1 MLDWL
6 LEPLTFSFVVRGLI
20 AGLLAALA
28 CATLSAFVVW
38 RGMAFVG
45 DALAHAILP
54 GIVVAYALG
63 ISLFFGALG
72 AAVLAVAGIGLFSRG
87 GHLKEDTAIGV
98 IFAGFFALGIFLLS
112 RMVSYQDLGHIL
124 FGNILGVGTSDLI
137 AMVIVVAIVILGVA
151 VAFKELLVTSFDPS
165 HAVAIGL
172 SPDLLRYGLLMLL
185 ALTTVVAIQTV
196 GVVLVLA
203 LLVTPGAA
211 ASMIS
216 RRISRIMV
224 WSVIFSTGA
233 TVIGFYMSYYWNV
246 ASGSAIVLTLTVFFL
261 IAWVT
266 AAVRRAGRSGR
277 RREAHA
283 HHTQESSPRTR
294 RTSPRGGVR

>member
-1 MLDWL
+1 MIEWL
-6 LEPLTFSFVVRGLI
+6 LEPLSFAFVVRGLI

-63 ISLFFGALG
+63 ISLFVGALG
-72 AAVLAVAGIGLFSRG
+72 AAILAVAGIGLISRRG
-87 GHLKEDTAIGV
+87 QLREDTAIGV

-112 RMVSYQDLGHIL
+112 RMVSYQDLSHIL
-124 FGNILGVGTSDLI
+124 FGNILGVARGDLT
-137 AMVIVVAIVILGVA
+137 AMVIVVAIVLLGVA
-151 VAFKELLVTSFDPS
+151 AGFKELLVTSFDPA

-172 SPDLLRYGLLMLL
+172 SPEFLRYALLMLL

-196 GVVLVLA
+196 GVILVLA

-211 ASMIS
+211 ASLLS
-216 RRISRIMV
+216 RHMGRIMGI
-224 WSVIFSTGA
+224 SVLFSVVS
-233 TVIGFYMSYYWNV
+233 TVVGFYASYYWNV

-261 IAWVT
+261 IAWTVNR
-266 AAVRRAGRSGR
+266 VSGRS
-277 RREAHA
+277 
-283 HHTQESSPRTR
+283 SYVS
-294 RTSPRGGVR
+294 

>member
-1 MLDWL
+1 MVEWL
-6 LEPLTFSFVVRGLI
+6 IEPLGFAFVVRGLI

-45 DALAHAILP
+45 SAMAHAILP

-63 ISLFFGALG
+63 ISLFIGALG
-72 AAVLAVAGIGLFSRG
+72 AAILAVAGIGLVSRRG
-87 GHLKEDTAIGV
+87 QLREDTAIGV

-112 RMVSYQDLGHIL
+112 RIVSYQDLSHIL
-124 FGNILGVGTSDLI
+124 FGNILGVARGDLV
-137 AMVIVVAIVILGVA
+137 AMAIVVAIVLLGVA
-151 VAFKELLVTSFDPS
+151 ASFKELLVTSFDPA

-211 ASMIS
+211 ASLLS
-216 RRISRIMV
+216 RHMGRIMAI
-224 WSVIFSTGA
+224 SVGFSVVA
-233 TVIGFYMSYYWNV
+233 TAVGFYASYYWNV
-246 ASGSAIVLTLTVFFL
+246 ASGSAIVLTLTVFFMA
-261 IAWVT
+261 AWVI
-266 AAVRRAGRSGR
+266 RRLSGR
-277 RREAHA
+277 APS
-283 HHTQESSPRTR
+283 T
-294 RTSPRGGVR
+294 G

>member
-1 MLDWL
+1 MVEWL
-6 LEPLTFSFVVRGLI
+6 IEPLGFAFVVRGLI

-45 DALAHAILP
+45 SALAHAILP

-63 ISLFFGALG
+63 ISLFIGALG
-72 AAVLAVAGIGLFSRG
+72 AAILAVAGIGLVSRRG
-87 GHLKEDTAIGV
+87 QLREDTAIGV

-112 RMVSYQDLGHIL
+112 RIVSYQDLSHIL
-124 FGNILGVGTSDLI
+124 FGNILGVARGDLV
-137 AMVIVVAIVILGVA
+137 AMAIVVAIVLLGVA
-151 VAFKELLVTSFDPS
+151 ASFKELLVTSFDPA

-211 ASMIS
+211 ASLLS
-216 RRISRIMV
+216 RHMGRIMAI
-224 WSVIFSTGA
+224 SVGFSVVA
-233 TVIGFYMSYYWNV
+233 TAVGFYASYYWNV
-246 ASGSAIVLTLTVFFL
+246 ASGSAIVLTLTSFFL
-261 IAWVT
+261 VAWIANRI
-266 AAVRRAGRSGR
+266 ARRASYV
-277 RREAHA
+277 
-283 HHTQESSPRTR
+283 S
-294 RTSPRGGVR
+294 

>member
-1 MLDWL
+1 MIEWL
-6 LEPLTFSFVVRGLI
+6 LEPLSFAFVVRGLI

-63 ISLFFGALG
+63 ISLFVGALG
-72 AAVLAVAGIGLFSRG
+72 AAILAVAGIGLFSRRG
-87 GHLKEDTAIGV
+87 QLREDTAIGV

-124 FGNILGVGTSDLI
+124 FGNILGVARGDLT
-137 AMVIVVAIVILGVA
+137 AMVIVVAIVLLGVA
-151 VAFKELLVTSFDPS
+151 AGFKELLVTSFDPA

-211 ASMIS
+211 ASLLS
-216 RRISRIMV
+216 RRMGRIMAI
-224 WSVIFSTGA
+224 SVAFSVVA
-233 TVIGFYMSYYWNV
+233 TVVGFYASYYWDV
-246 ASGSAIVLTLTVFFL
+246 ASGSAIVLTLTIFFL
-261 IAWVT
+261 VAWIIN
-266 AAVRRAGRSGR
+266 RLSGR
-277 RREAHA
+277 A
-283 HHTQESSPRTR
+283 SYGS
-294 RTSPRGGVR
+294 

>member
-1 MLDWL
+1 MIEWL
-6 LEPLTFSFVVRGLI
+6 LEPFTFSFVVRGLI
-20 AGLLAALA
+20 AGLLAAVA

-63 ISLFFGALG
+63 ISLFVGALG
-72 AAVLAVAGIGLFSRG
+72 AALLAVAGIGLLSRRG
-87 GHLKEDTAIGV
+87 ELREDTAIGV
-98 IFAGFFALGIFLLS
+98 IFSGFFALGIFLLS

-124 FGNILGVGTSDLI
+124 FGNILGVASGDLV
-137 AMVIVVAIVILGVA
+137 AMVIVVALVLLGVA

-172 SPDLLRYGLLMLL
+172 SPDLLRYGLLLL
-185 ALTTVVAIQTV
+185 IALTTVVAIQTV

-211 ASMIS
+211 ASMVS
-216 RRISRIMV
+216 RRMGGIMAL
-224 WSVIFSTGA
+224 SIIFSIVA
-233 TVIGFYMSYYWNV
+233 TVVGFYASYYWDA
-246 ASGSAIVLTLTVFFL
+246 ASGSAIVLTLSLVF
-261 IAWVT
+261 IVAWLVGQ
-266 AAVRRAGRSGR
+266 ARRSR
-277 RREAHA
+277 
-283 HHTQESSPRTR
+283 
-294 RTSPRGGVR
+294 

>member
-1 MLDWL
+1 MRPPAGTQPRPGTGLPVIEWL
-6 LEPLTFSFVVRGLI
+6 LEPLSFAFVVRGLI

-45 DALAHAILP
+45 DAMAHAILP

-63 ISLFFGALG
+63 ISLFVGALG
-72 AAVLAVAGIGLFSRG
+72 AAILAVAGIGLFSQRG
-87 GHLKEDTAIGV
+87 QLREDTAIGV

-112 RMVSYQDLGHIL
+112 RMVSYQDLSHIL
-124 FGNILGVGTSDLI
+124 FGNILGVARGDLT
-137 AMVIVVAIVILGVA
+137 AMALVVAIVLLGVA
-151 VAFKELLVTSFDPS
+151 AGFKELLVTSFDPA

-172 SPDLLRYGLLMLL
+172 SPEVLRYGLLMLL

-211 ASMIS
+211 ASLLS
-216 RRISRIMV
+216 RHMERIMAI
-224 WSVIFSTGA
+224 SVVFSVVA
-233 TVIGFYMSYYWNV
+233 TVVGFYASYYWNV
-246 ASGSAIVLTLTVFFL
+246 ASGSAIVLVLTIFFL
-261 IAWVT
+261 IAWVIS
-266 AAVRRAGRSGR
+266 RLSGRS
-277 RREAHA
+277 
-283 HHTQESSPRTR
+283 TYIS
-294 RTSPRGGVR
+294 

>member
-1 MLDWL
+1 MLELL

-72 AAVLAVAGIGLFSRG
+72 AAILAVAGIGLFSRG
-87 GHLKEDTAIGV
+87 GRLKEDSAIGV
-98 IFAGFFALGIFLLS
+98 IFSGFFALGIFLLS

-124 FGNILGVGTSDLI
+124 FGNILGVSSSDVV
-137 AMVIVVAIVILGVA
+137 AMAIVVAIVIGSVA
-151 VAFKELLVTSFDPS
+151 VSFKELLVTSFDPS

-216 RRISRIMV
+216 RRMSMIMV
-224 WSVIFSTGA
+224 WAVIFAVAA
-233 TVIGFYMSYYWNV
+233 TIIGFYVSYYWNV
-246 ASGSAIVLTLTVFFL
+246 ASGASIVLTLTVFFVVSW
-261 IAWVT
+261 AGGAVT
-266 AAVRRAGRSGR
+266 TRGRRVRRQRS
-277 RREAHA
+277 
-283 HHTQESSPRTR
+283 
-294 RTSPRGGVR
+294 